1 MLHFVKLWKEM
12 HGARLSDI
20 AKVILCLKEN
30 VRDELKKY
38 PAKIEE
44 FQKSLGERRHSK
56 LVMGRIPT
64 ASLPNHILNRPGN
77 KNIGTKKRTRND
89 SVFYEDPEIPKIN
102 KFESP
107 LTSKEMS
114 EIRKKVLDMIEEQRL
129 TCMVQGQSFK
139 KPSKTSNRDGGGFV
153 FCKLSNNHKYLYYR
167 DMSECDD
174 GKNYSVFDIKD
185 MIVVKNIKNVTTL
198 EEKLQDIITE
208 DTENPLIH
216 IHRILEIHEG
226 QFELNITYEH
236 DSLTFPKEQS
246 SLALIATDKKS
257 YDVWSDGINILRE
270 QNMKSDRFEEEFKAL
285 EAIELRMTYLEI
297 DKTTPMKSLPKVPP
311 PPSNYN
317 FSKNYDFIGRPNVQ
331 RKSNRN

>member
-12 HGARLSDI
+12 HAANLSDI

-30 VRDELKKY
+30 VREELKKY
-38 PAKIEE
+38 PTTIEE
-44 FQKSLGERRHSK
+44 FQKSLETRRHSK

-77 KNIGTKKRTRND
+77 KNIGPKKRTRND

-114 EIRKKVLDMIEEQRL
+114 EIRKKVVDMIEEQRL
-129 TCMVQGQSFK
+129 SCMVQGQSFK
-139 KPSKTSNRDGGGFV
+139 KPSKTSNRDSGGFI

-174 GKNYSVFDIKD
+174 VKNNSIFDIKD
-185 MIVVKNIKNVTTL
+185 MIVVKNIKNVATL

-208 DTENPLIH
+208 DTDNPLDH
-216 IHRILEIHEG
+216 LRHLWEINEG
-226 QFELNITYEH
+226 QHELNITYEH
-236 DSLTFPKEQS
+236 DSLTFPKELS
-246 SLALIATDKKS
+246 SLALIASDRKS
-257 YDVWSDGINILRE
+257 YDVWFDGLNILRE
-270 QNMKSDRFEEEFKAL
+270 QDMKSDRFEEEFKAL
-285 EAIELRMTYLEI
+285 EAIELRMTYLQI
-297 DKTTPMKSLPKVPP
+297 DKTTPMKSLPRVPP

-331 RKSNRN
+331 RKSNTN